1 MSELIERQAV
11 INLWDKYRHTI
22 AVDAMQYD
30 AELRQLPPV
39 QPEPCEDAVSR
50 EEVLNCLEW
59 QYPDKLP
66 RTKIME
72 LPPVTPKQPEQGWIA
87 SQSDDIIRV
96 DDEVEENVTWY
107 PHNGGVV
114 LSEVGENLLVVM
126 TNDRQFITARRKDMK
141 KTGRAFPQIS
151 SVVNVLITEEDTFPD
166 TDRDYKHSIE
176 RDSAAFS
183 WLQS

>member
-1 MSELIERQAV
+1 MDELIPRQAM
-11 INLWDKYRHTI
+11 IDLWDKYHHTI

-72 LPPVTPKQPEQGWIA
+72 LPPVTPKQRIGKWVPVGVVEVFGGESAIWGNTIMYHQCSECGGQA
-87 SQSDDIIRV
+87 LKDDF
-96 DDEVEENVTWY
+96 ENE
-107 PHNGGVV
+107 V
-114 LSEVGENLLVVM
+114 LSEFCPYCGLKME
-126 TNDRQFITARRKDMK
+126 
-141 KTGRAFPQIS
+141 G
-151 SVVNVLITEEDTFPD
+151 
-166 TDRDYKHSIE
+166 
-176 RDSAAFS
+176 SAE
-183 WLQS
+183 